1 MGRHEMII
9 KDTHRGLYYEDG
21 ILTQVLGAGRHALP
35 RHIDL
40 WFYRTP
46 KIEVIL
52 VDVRERELTIKG
64 QEILT
69 ADKVAIRVS
78 IIVQF
83 RVTDPKA
90 ALHEV
95 ENYQERLYGDVQLA
109 ARRSLASMTLEE
121 ILTDRNRLSEDILRD
136 VYKVAGNYGVTI
148 SRAEIK
154 DLIFPGN
161 LQEIMN
167 KVLAAERT
175 SQAQLVEARTRADVQ
190 RIAAAAEAEAKHVQS
205 EALASSVRRGA
216 EADAEATRIK
226 VDADVVAL
234 RTREQAAG
242 AYSRYPALLRL
253 TELEALAKLAGSANA
268 SLDRRA
274 PMNLGS
280 LDRPARQ
287 STIPA
292 GCGWLSI
299 WARTGSFTVSRTPHQ
314 SALIFAAIATN
325 AATTR
330 QETASTE
337 PRSASAIVRSVK
349 NGLTTSMSC
358 GVGTRDRKWTTSAA
372 TIKSRFAKTRMAST

>member
-1 MGRHEMII
+1 MAATREIII

-21 ILTQVLGAGRHALP
+21 VLTQILGAGRHALP

-40 WFYRTP
+40 GFYRTP
-46 KIEVIL
+46 RVEVTL

-83 RVTDPKA
+83 RVADPKA
-90 ALHEV
+90 AMHEV

-121 ILTDRNRLSEDILRD
+121 ILTDRNRLSEDILGD

-148 SRAEIK
+148 GRAEVK

-190 RIAAAAEAEAKHVQS
+190 RIAATAEAEVKLVQS
-205 EALASSVRRGA
+205 EALANSIRR
-216 EADAEATRIK
+216 DAEAEAEATKIR
-226 VDADVVAL
+226 VDAAVDAL

-242 AYSRYPALLRL
+242 AYSRHPALLRL
-253 TELEALAKLAGSANA
+253 TELEALTNLAGSANA
-268 SLDRRA
+268 RIYIGFDKHIQ
-274 PMNLGS
+274 PPGS
-280 LDRPARQ
+280 DH
-287 STIPA
+287 
-292 GCGWLSI
+292 G
-299 WARTGSFTVSRTPHQ
+299 
-314 SALIFAAIATN
+314 
-325 AATTR
+325 
-330 QETASTE
+330 
-337 PRSASAIVRSVK
+337 RSEK
-349 NGLTTSMSC
+349 DENG
-358 GVGTRDRKWTTSAA
+358 A
-372 TIKSRFAKTRMAST
+372 

>member
-1 MGRHEMII
+1 MARREIII

-21 ILTQVLGAGRHALP
+21 VLTRVLGAGRHALP
-35 RHIDL
+35 RHVDL
-40 WFYRTP
+40 GFYRTP
-46 KIEVIL
+46 RVEVTL

-78 IIVQF
+78 VIVQF

-121 ILTDRNRLSEDILRD
+121 ILTDRNRLSADILGD
-136 VYKVAGNYGVTI
+136 VFKVAGNYGVTI
-148 SRAEIK
+148 GRAEVK

-190 RIAAAAEAEAKHVQS
+190 RIAAAAEAEAKGVQS
-205 EALASSVRRGA
+205 QAHAESVRRGA
-216 EADAEATRIK
+216 EAEAEATRIR
-226 VDADVVAL
+226 VDAAVNAL

-242 AYSRYPALLRL
+242 AYARHPALLRL
-253 TELEALAKLAGSANA
+253 TELEALADLAGSANA
-268 SLDRRA
+268 RIYIGFDKHA
-274 PMNLGS
+274 QP
-280 LDRPARQ
+280 PAAE
-287 STIPA
+287 P
-292 GCGWLSI
+292 
-299 WARTGSFTVSRTPHQ
+299 SR
-314 SALIFAAIATN
+314 SEA
-325 AATTR
+325 
-330 QETASTE
+330 
-337 PRSASAIVRSVK
+337 
-349 NGLTTSMSC
+349 
-358 GVGTRDRKWTTSAA
+358 D
-372 TIKSRFAKTRMAST
+372 

>member
-1 MGRHEMII
+1 MARREIII

-21 ILTQVLGAGRHALP
+21 ILTQVLAAGRHALP
-35 RHIDL
+35 RHVDL
-40 WFYRTP
+40 GFYRTP
-46 KIEVIL
+46 RVEVTL

-83 RVTDPKA
+83 RVADPKA
-90 ALHEV
+90 AMHEV

-109 ARRSLASMTLEE
+109 ARRSLASMMLEE
-121 ILTDRNRLSEDILRD
+121 ILTDRNRLSEDILGD

-190 RIAAAAEAEAKHVQS
+190 RIASTAEAEAKRVQS
-205 EALASSVRRGA
+205 EAHANSIRRDA
-216 EADAEATRIK
+216 EAEAEATRIK
-226 VDADVVAL
+226 VDAAVNAL

-242 AYSRYPALLRL
+242 AYTRHPALLRL
-253 TELEALAKLAGSANA
+253 TELEALANLAGSANA
-268 SLDRRA
+268 RIYIGFDKHA
-274 PMNLGS
+274 KPPIAE
-280 LDRPARQ
+280 PAQ
-287 STIPA
+287 SEA
-292 GCGWLSI
+292 
-299 WARTGSFTVSRTPHQ
+299 
-314 SALIFAAIATN
+314 
-325 AATTR
+325 
-330 QETASTE
+330 
-337 PRSASAIVRSVK
+337 
-349 NGLTTSMSC
+349 
-358 GVGTRDRKWTTSAA
+358 D
-372 TIKSRFAKTRMAST
+372 